1 MIVSLVRLRVIRL
14 PLTKTNPNVLF
25 GVLIVLKVTLHTVRV
40 VLVQVKEEYHVEV
53 IDFDSFIG
61 GCRSLEL
68 EVLVLLTRDEEPH
81 KLRDVDKHD

>member
-40 VLVQVKEEYHVEV
+40 VLVQVKEEHHVEV